1 MGRRLDVESE
11 DLRRMTDAWI
21 LDWGDIQPLEPVA
34 RGTSGE
40 VWRGLYR
47 NKWEVAVKMMY
58 DTTNV
63 SLEAQSETR
72 FLQRVRHPR
81 LVMFV
86 GCGRRPDDGN
96 IFLVLEYCEY
106 GSMTRLLLKHP
117 SSDLPWSLRLSL
129 LRDVCDAMVHL
140 HSVSM
145 IHRDLK
151 CENVMICAD
160 ESHTLRAKVCDFGLS
175 RILGYRR

>member
-1 MGRRLDVESE
+1 MI
-11 DLRRMTDAWI
+11 T
-21 LDWGDIQPLEPVA
+21 LEH
-34 RGTSGE
+34 R
-40 VWRGLYR
+40 
-47 NKWEVAVKMMY
+47 
-58 DTTNV
+58 
-63 SLEAQSETR
+63 
-72 FLQRVRHPR
+72 
-81 LVMFV
+81 
-86 GCGRRPDDGN
+86 
-96 IFLVLEYCEY
+96 YCEY

-175 RILGYRR
+175 RILGYRREKKKEENNNKKEEEKKEEEMSRWQRLVVRVKGSATSSAEEDDRSEISSSSTST

>member
-1 MGRRLDVESE
+1 
-11 DLRRMTDAWI
+11 
-21 LDWGDIQPLEPVA
+21 
-34 RGTSGE
+34 
-40 VWRGLYR
+40 
-47 NKWEVAVKMMY
+47 
-58 DTTNV
+58 
-63 SLEAQSETR
+63 
-72 FLQRVRHPR
+72 
-81 LVMFV
+81 
-86 GCGRRPDDGN
+86 
-96 IFLVLEYCEY
+96 
-106 GSMTRLLLKHP
+106 MTRLLLKHP

-175 RILGYRR
+175 RILGYRREKKKEENNNKKEEEKKEEEMSRWQRLVVRVKGSATSSAEEDDRSEISSSSTST

>member
-1 MGRRLDVESE
+1 
-11 DLRRMTDAWI
+11 
-21 LDWGDIQPLEPVA
+21 
-34 RGTSGE
+34 
-40 VWRGLYR
+40 
-47 NKWEVAVKMMY
+47 
-58 DTTNV
+58 
-63 SLEAQSETR
+63 
-72 FLQRVRHPR
+72 
-81 LVMFV
+81 
-86 GCGRRPDDGN
+86 
-96 IFLVLEYCEY
+96 
-106 GSMTRLLLKHP
+106 MTRLLLKHP

-175 RILGYRR
+175 RILGYRREKRNNEEKKNRMKKKYQEEERKKKEEEEMSRWQRLVVRVKGSATSSAEEDDRSEISSSSTST